1 MCYMRLGFN
10 SQSLM
15 WGVSGNGSNI
25 FCEPRVGY
33 ISIDIFLQV
42 KKLPRCG
49 GTPLSK
55 LILTLVLQAM
65 PKRKGVFPKIPPLRK
80 AIKLNLQKK
89 FGFLQSQFF
98 FYRFIRYIFPWNC
111 INVMKHALQK
121 KGGGAGGAHELIR
134 LV

>member
-1 MCYMRLGFN
+1 
-10 SQSLM
+10 M
-15 WGVSGNGSNI
+15 WGDPPV
-25 FCEPRVGY
+25 
-33 ISIDIFLQV
+33 Q
-42 KKLPRCG
+42 
-49 GTPLSK
+49 

-98 FYRFIRYIFPWNC
+98 
-111 INVMKHALQK
+111 LQIHK
-121 KGGGAGGAHELIR
+121 IYLSLELYKCDETRVTEKRWGGAGGAHELIR